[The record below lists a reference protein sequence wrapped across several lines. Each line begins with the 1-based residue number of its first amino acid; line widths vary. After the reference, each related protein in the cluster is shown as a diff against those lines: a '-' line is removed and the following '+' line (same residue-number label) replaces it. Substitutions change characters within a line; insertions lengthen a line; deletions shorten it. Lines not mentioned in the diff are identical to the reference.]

1 MQEELIQL
9 TKQLFDY
16 NQRFLTYYHEVRET
30 GEQKPFFEF
39 VKPFADEVAK
49 VNGDWKTLMKVW
61 LNENET
67 SHLHLHQLE
76 SVSEHI
82 ERLSIQAF
90 FPETSRSRFLNAQR
104 TVEYFLTETISQ
116 MKKQN
121 RDGFRT

>member
-1 MQEELIQL
+1 MQ
-9 TKQLFDY
+9 KQLVYLTEQLYEY
-16 NQRFLTYYHEVRET
+16 NQKFLVYYNEIRET
-30 GEQKPFFEF
+30 KEQKPFFEF

-49 VNGDWKTLMKVW
+49 LNDDWKTLMKAW

-67 SHLHLHQLE
+67 SHIHFHQLE

-104 TVEYFLTETISQ
+104 TVEFFLTETINQ
-116 MKKQN
+116 LKK
-121 RDGFRT
+121 